1 MTRDHLNDEEREA
14 MRLLDLWK
22 AGEDIPPAI
31 VDWSL
36 RVTGDSVGLKDF
48 A

>member
-1 MTRDHLNDEEREA
+1 MTRDHMSDEEREA

-22 AGEDIPPAI
+22 AGEDIPETMI
-31 VDWSL
+31 TWCL
-36 RVTGDSVGLKDF
+36 RVTGDALGL